1 MEEVHTV
8 MVACFSRCV
17 QCQLIRLQ
25 LVSLDG
31 GSGFSI
37 TSCVENENETCM
49 RPFDRNRVAA

>member
-8 MVACFSRCV
+8 MVACFSGCF